1 MNEEEN
7 YGSNI
12 KIATDETMNTKREI
26 QRERN
31 RDRREKKYIWQ
42 NGFFSLMFRALFAC
56 KFHILHVI
64 SYSISCNEWSIIMMK
79 MNLS

>member
-26 QRERN
+26 QRERGTETETE
-31 RDRREKKYIWQ
+31 EKKIYMAKW
-42 NGFFSLMFRALFAC
+42 FFFFVNVS
-56 KFHILHVI
+56 
-64 SYSISCNEWSIIMMK
+64 SSIRM
-79 MNLS
+79 

>member
-31 RDRREKKYIWQ
+31 RDRDRREKNIYGKMV
-42 NGFFSLMFRALFAC
+42 FFFR
-56 KFHILHVI
+56 
-64 SYSISCNEWSIIMMK
+64 
-79 MNLS
+79 

>member
-31 RDRREKKYIWQ
+31 RDRDRREKNIYGKMV
-42 NGFFSLMFRALFAC
+42 FFSLMFRALFVC

-64 SYSISCNEWSIIMMK
+64 SYSI
-79 MNLS
+79 

>member
-26 QRERN
+26 QRGRD
-31 RDRREKKYIWQ
+31 RDRREKNIYGKML
-42 NGFFSLMFRALFAC
+42 FFR
-56 KFHILHVI
+56 
-64 SYSISCNEWSIIMMK
+64 
-79 MNLS
+79 

>member
-31 RDRREKKYIWQ
+31 RDRDRREKNIYGKMV
-42 NGFFSLMFRALFAC
+42 FFFVNVS
-56 KFHILHVI
+56 
-64 SYSISCNEWSIIMMK
+64 SSIRM
-79 MNLS
+79 